1 MMVMKIMILMFLLDQ
16 TAIVT
21 IGNSKN
27 NSPKRNA
34 LQDILNIVLMQ
45 VLDPYAR
52 NASISEDH

>member
-1 MMVMKIMILMFLLDQ
+1 MKIMILMFLLDQ

-34 LQDILNIVLMQ
+34 LQDILNIILMQ